1 LLRSRLDEVFQRNPS
16 AIDLKEEFEQLLS
29 AIISKVKPVAIILT
43 GSMAKG
49 RFVRGMSDIDLL
61 IVASESEPRFF
72 IWAMKDVDV
81 EATVY
86 SLEDLLRSIENGN
99 QFIIDA
105 IKNGIMLVGEDIIRR
120 ASTPGK
126 KPS

>member
-29 AIISKVKPVAIILT
+29 AIISRIKPVAIILT

-49 RFVRGMSDIDLL
+49 KFVRGMSDIDLV
-61 IVASESEPRFF
+61 IVASEGEPRFF
-72 IWAMKDVDV
+72 IWAVKDVDV

-86 SLEDLLRSIENGN
+86 TLEDLLHSIENGN
-99 QFIIDA
+99 HFIIDA
-105 IKNGIMLVGEDIIRR
+105 IKNGITLVGEDIIRR
-120 ASTPGK
+120 VSTPEK
-126 KPS
+126 KPN

>member
-29 AIISKVKPVAIILT
+29 AIISRIKPLAIILA

-49 RFVRGMSDIDLL
+49 KFVRGMSDIDLL

-72 IWAMKDVDV
+72 IWAVKDVDV

-86 SLEDLLRSIENGN
+86 TLEDLLHSIENGN

-105 IKNGIMLVGEDIIRR
+105 IKNGITLVSEDIIREIL
-120 ASTPGK
+120 SDVK
-126 KPS
+126 KFK